1 MYACSLVM
9 KKSLHAA
16 VMKICMAIHNEACL
30 SYDMKSYH
38 IDMGGISLLK
48 RTISLCCHLLLC
60 LHEYSVSMN
69 VSRCLFLLHGGIHF
83 HVFAS
88 YTHSCWMPFCQT
100 ALLLPSDPQ
109 QQNETEYCMKGSTST
124 AIPPTFASD
133 ILGQHN
139 KIGGVTFGT
148 ALIIVQLMQFLMVEQ
163 GINVSLMQILSVMY
177 SIQDNPRA
185 MAGYSNDVPISRG
198 LARQ

>member
-60 LHEYSVSMN
+60 LVSMN
-69 VSRCLFLLHGGIHF
+69 IQCQWMSVGAFFYCMEEFTSMYLLHTHIHVGCHF
-83 HVFAS
+83 VRLPYCCHL
-88 YTHSCWMPFCQT
+88 THSNKMKQNIAWKVQP
-100 ALLLPSDPQ
+100 LLPFLQHSPL
-109 QQNETEYCMKGSTST
+109 TSWANT
-124 AIPPTFASD
+124 I
-133 ILGQHN
+133 
-139 KIGGVTFGT
+139 K
-148 ALIIVQLMQFLMVEQ
+148 
-163 GINVSLMQILSVMY
+163 
-177 SIQDNPRA
+177 
-185 MAGYSNDVPISRG
+185 
-198 LARQ
+198 